1 MCPHEV
7 EIALGRDLV
16 QRAPVL
22 ALQLADDLVGALH
35 RLLALPGVDQVN
47 QHQQGQVVVNLCNS

>member
-22 ALQLADDLVGALH
+22 TLQLADDLVGALH
-35 RLLALPGVDQVN
+35 RLLAFPGVDQVN